1 MPGQHAAKAI
11 ILSASPI
18 IGGVEPNDFAAFNV
32 NKVQGVIDVA
42 SLRTIIDW
50 NISIKVSFDR

>member
-42 SLRTIIDW
+42 SLRTIID
-50 NISIKVSFDR
+50 